1 MRVWALHVRVCAVC
15 MLIYVCV
22 CVGACGSVYL
32 SAGTSHFD
40 FLLFCSAA
48 AAATVSCRPYHTVP
62 QALKL
67 STLWQTR
74 TVVQQQSHSKHVW
87 TTTYFASVDIV

>member
-67 STLWQTR
+67 YFVADTDRGTAA
-74 TVVQQQSHSKHVW
+74 VAQQ
-87 TTTYFASVDIV
+87 ACVDHYLLCVC